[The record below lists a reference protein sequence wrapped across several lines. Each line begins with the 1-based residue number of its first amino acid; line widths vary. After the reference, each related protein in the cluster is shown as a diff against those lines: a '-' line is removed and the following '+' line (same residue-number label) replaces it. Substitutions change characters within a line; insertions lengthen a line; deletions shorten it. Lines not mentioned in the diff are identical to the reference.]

1 MGRKGCRNYVSECS
15 FSSVHNG
22 RSLLLISLSLDP
34 PSIPPSLPPP
44 SSHMCMVMRGVE
56 KPGSVTITSSVTGAF
71 KSNAATRSEFFSLIK
86 SGSSGFG
93 R

>member
-1 MGRKGCRNYVSECS
+1 
-15 FSSVHNG
+15 
-22 RSLLLISLSLDP
+22 
-34 PSIPPSLPPP
+34 
-44 SSHMCMVMRGVE
+44 MVMRGVE
-56 KPGSVTITSSVTGAF
+56 KPGSATITSSVTGAF